1 MSAPAAPSG
10 PTGARAS
17 WPWLVA
23 WASLVPLAIY
33 RAGTLTESDTFW
45 QIRAG
50 LLMLAG
56 GSIPRT
62 DSWSWTAAGEP
73 WTMNSW
79 GFNLVLGL
87 AHEAGGLA
95 LVALVCAG
103 LAAAAMA
110 AVLRLAARLGAS
122 PALAGVFAIVAF
134 ALLLGWFSA
143 RPQLLDYIAL
153 PVLVMMLRA
162 LVGSRRPL
170 PWMLACIALTG
181 VWMNLHAAALLGVA
195 VTGALGVLL
204 LLRSTTRGRAWWV
217 LATAAGMTVATVATP
232 YGLQGYGQ
240 AESVHGASAGV
251 IAEWAPLNPA
261 DPVQLAAVLIGLGGL
276 VCAVRLREPVV
287 AVVLAITSAGGLFAI
302 RLLPL
307 AVLLAVGPLAA
318 IVSSPA
324 LLARLRGLRAVT
336 VPAVVVWFV
345 VAGWFGGVALT
356 HPGRPDA
363 SLYSPGAIGA
373 IPSGCRT
380 VNTYAVGGYLGL
392 VRPDVP
398 VSIDS
403 RNDLFG
409 AQRVLA
415 ATRLVDGTGDTAA
428 GLAGADC
435 VLVPAGAGLAA
446 QLAADP
452 AWEKAAQDSI
462 QVLYERR
469 T

>member
-1 MSAPAAPSG
+1 MSAADAPSA
-10 PTGARAS
+10 PTGRRRA
-17 WPWLVA
+17 WPWLAA
-23 WASLVPLAIY
+23 WAGVVPLAIY
-33 RAGTLTESDTFW
+33 RAGDLTESDTFW

-50 LLMLAG
+50 LLMLST

-62 DSWSWTAAGEP
+62 DSWSWTAAGEA

-79 GFNLVLGL
+79 GFNIVLGL
-87 AHEAGGLA
+87 AHGAGGLA
-95 LVALVCAG
+95 MVALVCAG
-103 LAAAAMA
+103 LAAAAIA
-110 AVLRLAARLGAS
+110 AVLWLAARLGSS
-122 PALAGVFAIVAF
+122 PALGAVLAIVAF
-134 ALLLGWFSA
+134 SLLLGWFSA
-143 RPQLLDYIAL
+143 RPQLIDYIAL

-162 LVGSRRPL
+162 LVGSTRPL
-170 PWMLACIALTG
+170 PWALACIVLTA
-181 VWMNLHAAALLGVA
+181 VWMNLHAAALLAVVVA
-195 VTGALGVLL
+195 GALGVLL
-204 LLRSTTRGRAWWV
+204 LFRRATRGRGWWV
-217 LATAAGMTVATVATP
+217 LATAAGMAVATVATP
-232 YGLQGYGQ
+232 YGSQGYGQ
-240 AESVHGASAGV
+240 AGSVHGASAGV
-251 IAEWAPLNPA
+251 IAEWAPLNPT

-276 VCAVRLREPVV
+276 VCAGRLRETAV
-287 AVVLAITSAGGLFAI
+287 AVALAITSAGGLFAI

-307 AVLLAVGPLAA
+307 AVLLAVAPLAA
-318 IVSSPA
+318 TVSSPT

-345 VAGWFGGVALT
+345 LAGWFGGTALT

-363 SLYSPGAIGA
+363 SLYSPDAIAA
-373 IPSGCRT
+373 IPPGCPT

-392 VRPDVP
+392 VRPDVL

-415 ATRLVDGTGDTAA
+415 ATELVAGTGDTAT
-428 GLAGADC
+428 GLAGAGC
-435 VLVPAGAGLAA
+435 VIVPTGSGLAA

-469 T
+469 V